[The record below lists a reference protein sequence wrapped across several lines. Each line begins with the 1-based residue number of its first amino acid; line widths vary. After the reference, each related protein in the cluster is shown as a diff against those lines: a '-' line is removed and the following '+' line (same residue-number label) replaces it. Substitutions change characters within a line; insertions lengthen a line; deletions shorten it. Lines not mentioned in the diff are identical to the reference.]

1 MQSPS
6 SRTRRRAPWDG
17 IYYGWIIIFVTA
29 CLQFAGGTPTF
40 PVLGLFLDPMHDEFG
55 WSSSSLSL
63 PLTIGTILGGFAGAI
78 TGPALDRYG
87 PRWLMTGAAVIVGS
101 SFMLMGAVQEYWQYF
116 VLQIVTRSVTAGA
129 FFMVVGIVIPKWFI
143 EKRGRATA
151 LSGLGGRL
159 GQVLTPLLVTAIIV
173 SLSWRSAW
181 IGLGLIVWC
190 IAIPPVFFLLRNK
203 PEDMGLHPD
212 GLTDEEFA
220 ARELQ
225 RSQPDAGLA
234 GRPIIADFSFTAKE
248 ALRTRTFYL
257 MTLGQTTLALV
268 ISGLHFHWS
277 NYMVESQGLTR
288 GVAVASISIS
298 SLAAIPSGLLA
309 GFLVERIHVRHIL
322 MVTSLGFGASVVI
335 LLFTKSPLM
344 AYTYGISLGLFSGVM
359 FTTTTVIYADYF
371 GRDHI
376 GAIRGMI
383 SPVQQITNASGP
395 LVASLALDIT
405 GTYTGILW
413 AFAGITTVTAFCWMM
428 ATDPP
433 RPVRSAPVS
442 AASSA

>member
-1 MQSPS
+1 MQSQS
-6 SRTRRRAPWDG
+6 SRSRRRAPWDG
-17 IYYGWIIIFVTA
+17 IYYGWVIVFVTA

-40 PVLGLFLDPMHDEFG
+40 PVLGLFLEPMRDDFG

-87 PRWLMTGAAVIVGS
+87 PRWLMTGAAVTVGS

-116 VLQIVTRSVTAGA
+116 ILQIVTRSVTAAA

-143 EKRGRATA
+143 SKRGRATA
-151 LSGLGGRL
+151 MSGLGGRL
-159 GQVLTPLLVTAIIV
+159 GQVLTPLTVAFIIAT
-173 SLSWRSAW
+173 LSWRSAW
-181 IGLGLIVWC
+181 VGLGLIVWC
-190 IAIPPVFFLLRNK
+190 IAIPPVFFLLRNR

-212 GLTDEEFA
+212 GLSDEEHE
-220 ARELQ
+220 AREAQ
-225 RSQPDAGLA
+225 RNQPQPPGAVRRLGA
-234 GRPIIADFSFTAKE
+234 EVSFTAKE

-277 NYMVESQGLTR
+277 NYMVDSQGLSR

-298 SLAAIPSGLLA
+298 SLAAIPSGLVA

-335 LLFTKSPLM
+335 LLHTTTPTM
-344 AYTYGISLGLFSGVM
+344 AYVYGISLGLFSGVM

-383 SPVQQITNASGP
+383 SPIQQITNASGP

-428 ATDPP
+428 ATQPQKATGAGHEATA
-433 RPVRSAPVS
+433 SVS
-442 AASSA
+442 

>member
-6 SRTRRRAPWDG
+6 SRTRRRYPWDG
-17 IYYGWIIIFVTA
+17 IYYGWVIIFVTA

-55 WSSSSLSL
+55 WSSSSLAL

-212 GLTDEEFA
+212 GLTDEEYA
-220 ARELQ
+220 AREAL
-225 RSQPDAGLA
+225 RDQPQTAGIRRVML
-234 GRPIIADFSFTAKE
+234 DVSFTAKE

-298 SLAAIPSGLLA
+298 SLAAIPSGLVA

-335 LLFTKSPLM
+335 LLFTTTPFM
-344 AYTYGISLGLFSGVM
+344 AYTYGITLGLFSGVM

-413 AFAGITTVTAFCWMM
+413 VFAGLTTVTAFCWML
-428 ATDPP
+428 ATNPP
-433 RPVRSAPVS
+433 RPVRATPEITT
-442 AASSA
+442 SSG